1 MPTAKTMVFSRE
13 GVRRVD
19 QAALLDYGIPGV
31 VLMENAAAALEAAAE
46 RMLAGGAGPAII
58 LCGPGNNGGDGYA
71 LARRLHNRGV
81 EVRVAMSGP
90 APASEIMSDAA
101 INLRVIQRMRIAIRV
116 VDAARPEATLD
127 GLCASGGEPR
137 LLVDA
142 LLGTGMRTAARAPM
156 TGMIRWLNRRRAAG
170 ALVLAVDV
178 PTGLDCDTGL
188 PMIDP
193 AAGEEAC
200 VVLADETVTF
210 VGLKTGF
217 LSPSASAYLGEVT
230 VGDIGAPRELLERL
244 GEPMPA

>member
-1 MPTAKTMVFSRE
+1 MPTPETLVFTRE
-13 GVRRVD
+13 AARRVD
-19 QAALLDYGIPGV
+19 QAALLDYGMPGV

-46 RMLAGGAGPAII
+46 RMLAGRGGPVVI
-58 LCGPGNNGGDGYA
+58 LCGPGNNGGDGFA
-71 LARRLHNRGV
+71 LARRLHNRGA

-101 INLRVIQRMRIAIRV
+101 INLRIIQRMRMTIRV
-116 VDAARPEATLD
+116 VDAAAPEASLD
-127 GLCASGGEPR
+127 GMCASAGEPR

-142 LLGTGMRTAARAPM
+142 LLGTGMRTPARAPM
-156 TGMIRWLNRRRAAG
+156 TGMIRWINRRRSAG
-170 ALVLAVDV
+170 APVLAVDV

-193 AAGEEAC
+193 ASGEEAC
-200 VVLADETVTF
+200 VVRADATVTL

-217 LSPSASAYLGEVT
+217 VAHSAAAYLGVVT